1 MFDLQ
6 GLNFRYF
13 VKKHEYT
20 QATRYYWKLGE
31 SFTEMKTKIPKILE
45 LDGKNIINIL
55 KIGDL
60 KEYRVSK
67 KVADIIVG
75 PSIITKIGCHG
86 AKFCNRHPA

>member
-13 VKKHEYT
+13 AQKHEYT

-67 KVADIIVG
+67 KKLLI
-75 PSIITKIGCHG
+75 
-86 AKFCNRHPA
+86 

>member
-20 QATRYYWKLGE
+20 QATRYYLKLGE

-45 LDGKNIINIL
+45 LDGKKINIL

-67 KVADIIVG
+67 K
-75 PSIITKIGCHG
+75 SC
-86 AKFCNRHPA
+86 